1 LKKYLESYAFLFTIA
16 GLVISLDQW
25 TKCLV
30 RSSLSFQETWSPWEW
45 LAPYARIVH
54 WRNTGAV
61 FGIFQNFNLIFTI
74 LAIVV
79 TLAII
84 YFFPRITKEE
94 WPLRIALAM
103 QMGGAVGNLI
113 DRVTQGYVT
122 DFVSLG
128 RFAVF
133 NVADASISMGV
144 VVLVIGVWWYERHHP
159 SESSSE
165 SQPTPVEAV
174 KMDGVQPEENQPIE

>member
-1 LKKYLESYAFLFTIA
+1 MKKYLESYAFLFTIV

-113 DRVTQGYVT
+113 
-122 DFVSLG
+122 
-128 RFAVF
+128 
-133 NVADASISMGV
+133 I
-144 VVLVIGVWWYERHHP
+144 
-159 SESSSE
+159 ES
-165 SQPTPVEAV
+165 PRA
-174 KMDGVQPEENQPIE
+174 M

>member
-1 LKKYLESYAFLFTIA
+1 MVSAIRTNCALE
-16 GLVISLDQW
+16 
-25 TKCLV
+25 K
-30 RSSLSFQETWSPWEW
+30 
-45 LAPYARIVH
+45 H
-54 WRNTGAV
+54 GAV

-79 TLAII
+79 TLGII

-103 QMGGAVGNLI
+103 QMGGAVGNLM
-113 DRVTQGYVT
+113 DQVTQGYVT

-133 NVADASISMGV
+133 NVADGSISMGV
-144 VVLVIGVWWYERHHP
+144 VVLVIGVWWYERHHS

-165 SQPTPVEAV
+165 SQSTPVETA
-174 KMDGVQPEENQPIE
+174 KMDDVQPEENQPIE

>member
-1 LKKYLESYAFLFTIA
+1 LKKYLESYAFLLTIA
-16 GLVISLDQW
+16 GFIISLDQW

-30 RSSLSFQETWSPWEW
+30 RNNLAFQETWSPWEW
-45 LAPYARIVH
+45 LEPYARIVH
-54 WRNTGAV
+54 WKNTGAV
-61 FGIFQNFNLIFTI
+61 FGIFQDFNLVFSI

-79 TLAII
+79 TLAILF
-84 YFFPRITKEE
+84 FFPRVSKAE

-113 DRVTQGYVT
+113 DRLVQGYVT

-133 NVADASISMGV
+133 NVADASISIGV
-144 VVLVIGVWWYERHHP
+144 AVLVIGVWVLERQRLVDKP
-159 SESSSE
+159 TESMSDTAE
-165 SQPTPVEAV
+165 AELVVDDQAEENPPVE
-174 KMDGVQPEENQPIE
+174 